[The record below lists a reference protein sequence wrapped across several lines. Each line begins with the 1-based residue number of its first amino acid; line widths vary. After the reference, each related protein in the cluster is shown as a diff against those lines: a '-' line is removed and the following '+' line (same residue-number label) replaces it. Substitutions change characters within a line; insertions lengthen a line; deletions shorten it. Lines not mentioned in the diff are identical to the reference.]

1 MNEDLAKQLSDMLA
15 EKNIDL
21 NNILEN
27 FKNKTS
33 EENTDQNQTNFN
45 QIDTD
50 TILKFQKIFELL
62 NKKNNNKDEQLL
74 RALKPYMR
82 DSRKDKIDQYIK
94 LLHMIKVFEQFKE
107 MGGNIND
114 FL

>member
-1 MNEDLAKQLSDMLA
+1 MNDDLAKQLSDMLS

-21 NNILEN
+21 NSILEN
-27 FKNKTS
+27 FKTNNS
-33 EENTDQNQTNFN
+33 NENATDQQTNFD
-45 QIDTD
+45 QIDTE
-50 TILKFQKIFELL
+50 TILKIQKILSML
-62 NKKNNNKDEQLL
+62 KSKNNNQDETLL

-82 DSRKDKIDQYIK
+82 ESRKGKIDQYIK
-94 LLHMIKVFEQFKE
+94 LLHMIKIFEKFQE